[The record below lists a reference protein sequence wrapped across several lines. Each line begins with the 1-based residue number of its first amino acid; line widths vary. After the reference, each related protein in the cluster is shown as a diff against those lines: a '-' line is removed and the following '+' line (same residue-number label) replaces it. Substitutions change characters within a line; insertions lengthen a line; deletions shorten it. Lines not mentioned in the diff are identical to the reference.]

1 MEQEKKTVEKSG
13 IGTVKI
19 ADEVVTLIVA
29 YAALDVDGV
38 AYIAGNVDRAILS
51 KGGVRKLGKNVKV
64 DVSKN
69 GVKAELAIILEYGYN
84 IPATSSKV
92 QKRIKTAVETMTG
105 LKVLDVDIRIAGINI
120 PE

>member
-51 KGGVRKLGKNVKV
+51 KGVRKLGKNVKV
-64 DVSKN
+64 EVSKN

>member
-64 DVSKN
+64 EVSKN
-69 GVKAELAIILEYGYN
+69 GVKAELAIIRLAIYEIFYDEDIDKAIAIN
-84 IPATSSKV
+84 E
-92 QKRIKTAVETMTG
+92 AVE
-105 LKVLDVDIRIAGINI
+105 LAKKVCFG
-120 PE
+120 

>member
-38 AYIAGNVDRAILS
+38 AGPLTFSAIT
-51 KGGVRKLGKNVKV
+51 
-64 DVSKN
+64 D
-69 GVKAELAIILEYGYN
+69 
-84 IPATSSKV
+84 
-92 QKRIKTAVETMTG
+92 
-105 LKVLDVDIRIAGINI
+105 LKERTFKH
-120 PE
+120 E

>member
-51 KGGVRKLGKNVKV
+51 KGGVRKL
-64 DVSKN
+64 
-69 GVKAELAIILEYGYN
+69 